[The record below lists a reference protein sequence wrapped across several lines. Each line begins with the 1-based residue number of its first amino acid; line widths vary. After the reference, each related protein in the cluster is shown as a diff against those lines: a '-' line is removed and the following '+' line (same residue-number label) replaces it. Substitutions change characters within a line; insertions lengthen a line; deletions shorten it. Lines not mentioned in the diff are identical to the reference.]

1 MAQRYGGHFSPDGN
15 KDGAK
20 AKPPRNPFHGQS
32 PSRAGGR
39 ANFLFLAPFPL
50 LVSAFL
56 SDPVGLATKLGAFG
70 ILMLAAWLT
79 REGLIAEDAYHAR
92 KVARRPA
99 VPRKVFGSV
108 LTGIGL
114 FAAGMSGSILAA
126 GLFGLLGVVL
136 HGFAFG
142 LDPMRD
148 KGMEG
153 IDTFQQD
160 RVARAID
167 DAEKHLV
174 AMEDAIKRAGDRRMM
189 TRVQQFQGTVRDM
202 FRTIE
207 EDPRDLTSARK
218 FLVVYLQG
226 ARDAT
231 VKFVD
236 IYARTQDSG
245 ARDDYDALLN
255 DLEQN
260 FAARTSKMLLDDRA
274 DLDIEIEVLRERL
287 QRDGVAI
294 APDSGV

>member
-1 MAQRYGGHFSPDGN
+1 MAQRYGGQFSPDGN
-15 KDGAK
+15 KGGTE
-20 AKPPRNPFHGQS
+20 AKPPRNPFQGQT

-79 REGLIAEDAYHAR
+79 RAGLQAEDAYHAR

-99 VPRKVFGSV
+99 IPRKMFGAA
-108 LTGIGL
+108 LTGVGL
-114 FAAGMSGSILAA
+114 CAAGFSG
-126 GLFGLLGVVL
+126 GLVPAVIFGVLGTAL

-160 RVARAID
+160 RVARAVD
-167 DAEKHLV
+167 QAEKHLA
-174 AMEDAIKRAGDRRMM
+174 AMEDAIKRAGDRQMM

-202 FRTIE
+202 LRTIE

-218 FLVVYLQG
+218 YLVVYLQG

-231 VKFVD
+231 IKFAD
-236 IYARTQDSG
+236 IYARTQNSG

-260 FAARTSKMLLDDRA
+260 FAARTSKMLLDDKA
-274 DLDIEIEVLRERL
+274 DLDVEIEVLRERL
-287 QRDGVAI
+287 QRDGVRVT
-294 APDSGV
+294 PDSGV

>member
-1 MAQRYGGHFSPDGN
+1 MAQRYGGQFSPDGN
-15 KDGAK
+15 KGGTE
-20 AKPPRNPFHGQS
+20 AKPPRNPFQGQT

-50 LVSAFL
+50 FVSAFL

-79 REGLIAEDAYHAR
+79 RAGLLAEDAYHAR

-99 VPRKVFGSV
+99 IPRKMFGAA

-114 FAAGMSGSILAA
+114 CAAGFSGGLVPAVIFGVLGAA
-126 GLFGLLGVVL
+126 L

-160 RVARAID
+160 RVARAVD
-167 DAEKHLV
+167 EAEKHLA
-174 AMEDAIKRAGDRRMM
+174 AMEDAIKRAGDRQMM

-202 FRTIE
+202 LRTIE

-218 FLVVYLQG
+218 YLVVYLQG

-231 VKFVD
+231 IKFAD
-236 IYARTQDSG
+236 IYARTQNSG

-260 FAARTSKMLLDDRA
+260 FAARNRKMLLEDRS
-274 DLDIEIEVLRERL
+274 DLTVEIDVLRERL
-287 QRDGVAI
+287 QREGVRL
-294 APDSGV
+294 DET